1 MHSLYLKRLML
12 LTSIFLLTLSSCTK
26 QPRETLL
33 TPSVEAS
40 ATPLSRVEQ
49 PSSVEQRS
57 PASTGNLLSPGQVA
71 KLTKLP
77 IPIVAPTYVPK
88 GFRLI
93 SADGASVKYANG
105 GDDTGYSIAYEGEDG
120 TCFAIASSKDSPRKL
135 KQIGEVESVVG
146 AVKMYEETYEGRSSI
161 QSFIPV
167 KGNPV
172 MISPVWQLNSA
183 TGSHEFC
190 KALNRAEYERILK
203 SMELVK

>member
-1 MHSLYLKRLML
+1 MYPSYLNKLAL
-12 LTSIFLLTLSSCTK
+12 LTSISLLMLASCTN
-26 QPRETLL
+26 QARETLP
-33 TPSVEAS
+33 TPSVEARV
-40 ATPLSRVEQ
+40 TPSSRVEP

-57 PASTGNLLSPGQVA
+57 PASTGNLLSPAQVE

-77 IPIVAPTYVPK
+77 IPIVAPTYLPE
-88 GFRLI
+88 GFRLV

-105 GDDTGYSIAYEGEDG
+105 GDDTGYTIVYEGEDG
-120 TCFAIASSKDSPRKL
+120 TCFAIASSKDGPRKL
-135 KQIGEVESVVG
+135 KQIGQVESAVG
-146 AVKMYEETYEGRSSI
+146 TVKIHEETYEGRSSI

-190 KALNRAEYERILK
+190 KALDRAEYERILE
-203 SMELVK
+203 SIELVK